1 MGKGKG
7 EEQQSQRGG
16 DAQETNDVSRCPQE
30 DRCGATR
37 SMGEGES
44 RKENGLNYE
53 ENKAVFHMPRLN
65 TSLGIFIRRVLSLH
79 FGDSQ

>member
-1 MGKGKG
+1 MGEGEG
-7 EEQQSQRGG
+7 EEQQRQRGD

-44 RKENGLNYE
+44 RNEKRLTKKR
-53 ENKAVFHMPRLN
+53 KAGRISHA
-65 TSLGIFIRRVLSLH
+65 
-79 FGDSQ
+79 